1 MPEENGEKCVSHSK
15 ESAHHSHHFDVA
27 HAHAFP
33 FAHQFVE
40 RRSSE
45 KQQAPEGRAEES
57 VQNIEK
63 SVEMNSCR
71 WVGVKIA
78 EVERTLKPEEQRHA
92 GGIVRRYACC
102 KGQADA
108 EAGPVDGVG
117 QNAYAQVGDDQ
128 NDQKATEDQE
138 LEGGKGQA
146 EIVVGEDEECAR
158 QKLDD
163 GIHRRNRQAAITAFA
178 AQPDPAKNRNIVVGL
193 NRIQAAGT
201 TRTGR
206 NNGKALRNAGDTD
219 IQEAADAKCRTGRR
233 KRESQH

>member
-1 MPEENGEKCVSHSK
+1 
-15 ESAHHSHHFDVA
+15 
-27 HAHAFP
+27 
-33 FAHQFVE
+33 
-40 RRSSE
+40 
-45 KQQAPEGRAEES
+45 
-57 VQNIEK
+57 EK
-63 SVEMNSCR
+63 SVEINSCR
-71 WVGVKIA
+71 WVRVKIA
-78 EVERTLKPEEQRHA
+78 EVERILKPDEQRHA

-108 EAGPVDGVG
+108 EAGPVDDVG

-138 LEGGKGQA
+138 LKGGKGQA
-146 EIVVGEDEECAR
+146 EIVVGEDKERAR

-178 AQPDPAKNRNIVVGL
+178 AKPEPAKNRNIVVGL
-193 NRIQAAGT
+193 NRIRAAGA

-219 IQEAADAKCRTGRR
+219 IQEAADRNAEQEEEKGNHSIECATGEGEPQCARATR
-233 KRESQH
+233 VSHG